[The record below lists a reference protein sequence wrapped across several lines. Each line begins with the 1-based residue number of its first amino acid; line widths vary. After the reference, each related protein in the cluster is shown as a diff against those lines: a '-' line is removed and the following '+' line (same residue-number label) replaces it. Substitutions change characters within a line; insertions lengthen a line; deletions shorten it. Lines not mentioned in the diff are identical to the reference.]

1 MRIRAMAAGMAML
14 ALCGGTALAQDD
26 ARRAAELDMFKRAI
40 EIPTVKGRGKMDEM
54 TAMLSAELRK
64 AGIDNITIKK
74 HNGTETL
81 IARWPAVNP
90 TKKPILQMAH
100 MDVVEA
106 KREDWK
112 HDPFVFREED
122 GYYLGR
128 GVNDNKKGMIA
139 IVASM
144 ARLKRSGF
152 QPNRDLYIL
161 FTGDEETDSEGARL
175 AAEEWLKDVGFDFA
189 LNSDSGGGSLNADGT
204 PVGFSIQ
211 LAEKVYAD
219 YRFIARNRGGHSSGP
234 RPDNA
239 IYQLAGALKALE
251 EYRFPQQL
259 NEVSRADLANEAEN
273 DKGLLG
279 TLIKRWLADPKDNE
293 TADLIE
299 AMKPGM
305 TRTRCVPTMLSGGHA
320 PNALP
325 QTAEA
330 TVNCRIFP
338 GADVDRIATTL
349 KSIAGQHVA
358 VEVIQAPES
367 SPPSPIRADV
377 LDAYKAAIRK
387 RYPGAPVAPIMG
399 AGATDGKF
407 FRASGVPVYGVGA
420 SWGFAGISGG
430 AHGLDE
436 KAPVESFYQM
446 IDIWEDMLRDL
457 AG

>member
-1 MRIRAMAAGMAML
+1 MGLRAMV
-14 ALCGGTALAQDD
+14 TALAVLSAPAWAQDD
-26 ARRAAELDMFKRAI
+26 ARRAAERDMFKRAI
-40 EIPTVKGRGKMDEM
+40 EIPTVKGRGQMDEM

-64 AGIDNITIKK
+64 AGIRDITIRK

-81 IARWPAVNP
+81 IARWPAANP

-106 KREDWK
+106 RREDWK

-122 GYYLGR
+122 GYFLGR
-128 GVNDNKKGMIA
+128 GVIDNKKGMIA

-144 ARLKRSGF
+144 ARLKRAGF
-152 QPNRDLYIL
+152 EPNRDLYIL

-189 LNSDSGGGSLNADGT
+189 LNSDSGGGTINKDGT

-259 NEVSRADLANEAEN
+259 NEVSRADLADEAES
-273 DKGLLG
+273 DKGLMGEL
-279 TLIKRWLADPKDNE
+279 LKRWLADPTDDE
-293 TADLIE
+293 AADLVE
-299 AMKPGM
+299 ALKPGM
-305 TRTRCVPTMLSGGHA
+305 TRTRCVATMLSGGHA

-338 GADVDRIATTL
+338 GADVDKVEATLRT
-349 KSIAGQHVA
+349 IAGQHVA
-358 VEVIQAPES
+358 VEVIQAPET

-377 LDAYKAAIRK
+377 LDAYKGAIRK
-387 RYPGAPVAPIMG
+387 RYPGAPVAPVMG

-407 FRASGVPVYGVGA
+407 FRARGVPVYGVGA
-420 SWGFAGISGG
+420 SWGFAGVAGG

-436 KAPVESFYQM
+436 KTPVESFYQM
-446 IDIWEDMLRDL
+446 IDIWEDLLREL